1 MKIPTVCFPKR
12 QRGAALFVSLIILVL
27 LTLVALASLA
37 TSLLQL
43 RMSTNGEL
51 QATAQQNAVAA
62 LDDVIRIDYD
72 ARQTGNINL
81 PNQFFNVTGTV
92 PDVNCTVNWS
102 GTGTCNRQT
111 IALTAPLDG
120 TSNGPNHVKVTRLT
134 DSVPTR
140 SACGNA
146 ALFEIESIYDKSALA
161 QGKADLIEGYQ
172 ACDYLGLGSST
183 GTPIAAT
190 SN

>member
-1 MKIPTVCFPKR
+1 MKTQTVRFPIR

-37 TSLLQL
+37 TSLLQM

-51 QATAQQNAVAA
+51 QATAQQNAEAA

-81 PNQFFNVTGTV
+81 QNQFFNVTGAV
-92 PDVNCTVNWS
+92 PDVNCTLHWA
-102 GTGTCNRQT
+102 GAGTCNRQT

-120 TSNGPNHVKVTRLT
+120 TSNGPNQVKVTRLT

-146 ALFEIESIYDKSALA
+146 ALFEMESIYDRSALG